1 MSTTRQIISGSL
13 RPNINTNLGD
23 DFYAPE
29 FRQLQDAVEVYVPY
43 YKMDFPAYE
52 FNYKVKYYRKLI
64 DNNVIET
71 LNAAFHECFNASAP
85 RIAFKLMQMRRTI
98 RGNVEELD
106 KMIRQNGY
114 ELDQLL
120 ADNVNFKDAINRKE
134 CAFIFNY
141 LQLSLI
147 RLFLE
152 FQYHYSDQIDDS
164 KIMTCE
170 DFYLQVLG
178 VRPPTPPIIAEII
191 RETPPPKQKKLG
203 GRAVGKKG
211 FWLDSS
217 FKTMGGAFLTSL
229 CLGLERGGFIKSTQ
243 TVSEFKE
250 CFAGKQIKTKLV
262 WTGGKSM
269 LSYFVKMLY
278 EAAPIRDE
286 GSKWVAACNCFTDT
300 DGTTFDP
307 TNLKDQKKPKIGTDA
322 IDDII
327 KEAIDA
333 CRA

>member
-1 MSTTRQIISGSL
+1 MSTTRQIISGAL

-23 DFYAPE
+23 DYYAPE
-29 FRQLQDAVEVYVPY
+29 FRQLQDAVEVYVPH

-52 FNYKVKYYRKLI
+52 FNFKVKYYRKLL

-120 ADNVNFKDAINRKE
+120 ADNVNFKDEVNRKE

-164 KIMTCE
+164 KIMAYE

-217 FKTMGGAFLTSL
+217 FKNIGGTFLTSL
-229 CLGLERGGFIKSTQ
+229 WLSLERDRFLKKGHVI
-243 TVSEFKE
+243 SEFKD

-262 WTGGKSM
+262 WIGGKST
-269 LSYFVKMLY
+269 LSYFVKKLY
-278 EAAPIRDE
+278 DTGQIRDE
-286 GSKWVAACNCFTDT
+286 GSKWVAACNCFTDGA
-300 DGTTFDP
+300 GTTFDP
-307 TNLKDQKKPKIGTDA
+307 TNLKDQKKPQTGTDK
-322 IDDII
+322 IDAII

>member
-1 MSTTRQIISGSL
+1 MITTRQIISGSL

-23 DFYAPE
+23 DYYAPE
-29 FRQLQDAVEVYVPY
+29 YRQLQDAVEVYVPH

-71 LNAAFHECFNASAP
+71 LNAAIHECFNASKP

-98 RGNVEELD
+98 RGNVEGLD
-106 KMIRQNGY
+106 KTIRQNGY
-114 ELDQLL
+114 ELKQLL
-120 ADNVNFKDAINRKE
+120 ADNVNFKDEVNRKE

-141 LQLSLI
+141 LLVSLI

-152 FQYHYSDQIDDS
+152 FQFHFSDQIDDN
-164 KIMTCE
+164 KKMTCE

-191 RETPPPKQKKLG
+191 PETPKPIKKNLS

-211 FWLDSS
+211 FWLESG
-217 FKTMGGAFLTSL
+217 FKNIGGAFLTSL
-229 CLGLERGGFIKSTQ
+229 CLSLQRSKLLKSTQ
-243 TVSEFKE
+243 TVSEFKD

-262 WTGGKSM
+262 WIGGKST
-269 LSYFVKMLY
+269 LSYFVKQLY
-278 EAAPIRDE
+278 ETGQIRDE
-286 GSKWVAACNCFTDT
+286 GSKWVAACNCFTDEA
-300 DGTTFDP
+300 GTSFDP
-307 TNLKDQKKPKIGTDA
+307 TNLKDQKKPKAGADVIDA
-322 IDDII
+322 II

-333 CRA
+333 CRT